1 MDEPTGRQL
10 VLPLPQPAPAEPAPR
25 TGRARRSRGAAPRQL
40 WLFAPYAQVGLPL
53 GPDAPPDR
61 TLTDPP
67 ASTTPAEPPAADH
80 PPRDPATAPRA
91 LSAPPAGGMTS
102 DMLPLDDPRR
112 PLLELLAAHP
122 CADEAEAAD
131 VHRIAAFVA
140 AHPDC
145 FGKANPVAHITASAF
160 VLDPAGRVLLT
171 HHKKL
176 ARWLQLGGHSDPH
189 EHDPAATAL
198 REATEESGL
207 ADLRFHPATGR
218 RPIDV
223 DAHRI
228 PARKAEAAHDH
239 LDLRYALC
247 TDDPA
252 AITLTDESHA
262 LRWFTPA
269 EMAELDV
276 DPAFRRALAKVV
288 ALGRP

>member
-1 MDEPTGRQL
+1 
-10 VLPLPQPAPAEPAPR
+10 
-25 TGRARRSRGAAPRQL
+25 
-40 WLFAPYAQVGLPL
+40 
-53 GPDAPPDR
+53 
-61 TLTDPP
+61 
-67 ASTTPAEPPAADH
+67 
-80 PPRDPATAPRA
+80 
-91 LSAPPAGGMTS
+91 
-102 DMLPLDDPRR
+102 MLPPDDPRR
-112 PLLELLAAHP
+112 PLLALLAAHP

-145 FGKANPVAHITASAF
+145 FGKANPIAHITASAF

-176 ARWLQLGGHSDPH
+176 ARWLQLGGHSDPD

-247 TDDPA
+247 TDHPA

-269 EMAELDV
+269 EIEALDV

>member
-25 TGRARRSRGAAPRQL
+25 DRRNRRTRAAAPRQL

-53 GPDAPPDR
+53 VADGAPEAP
-61 TLTDPP
+61 T
-67 ASTTPAEPPAADH
+67 H
-80 PPRDPATAPRA
+80 PRA
-91 LSAPPAGGMTS
+91 LSAPPASGMTG

-112 PLLELLAAHP
+112 PLLALLAAHP

-131 VHRIAAFVA
+131 VERIAAFVA
-140 AHPDC
+140 VHPDC
-145 FGKANPVAHITASAF
+145 FGKANPIAHITASAF

-176 ARWLQLGGHSDPH
+176 ARWLQLGGHSDPD

-207 ADLRFHPATGR
+207 TDLRFHPATGR

-269 EMAELDV
+269 EITALDV

>member
-10 VLPLPQPAPAEPAPR
+10 ALPLPLPAAEGPATR
-25 TGRARRSRGAAPRQL
+25 DRRGRRARGVAPRQL
-40 WLFAPYAQVGLPL
+40 WLFAPYAQVALPFD
-53 GPDAPPDR
+53 GSPPPDA
-61 TLTDPP
+61 
-67 ASTTPAEPPAADH
+67 
-80 PPRDPATAPRA
+80 RA
-91 LSAPPAGGMTS
+91 LSVAAAGGMTS
-102 DMLPLDDPRR
+102 AMLAPDDPRR
-112 PLLELLAAHP
+112 PLLDLLAAHP
-122 CADEAEAAD
+122 CADAAEAAD
-131 VHRIAAFVA
+131 VAAIAAFVA
-140 AHPDC
+140 QHADC
-145 FGKANPVAHITASAF
+145 FGKANSIAHITASAF

-176 ARWLQLGGHSDPH
+176 DRWLQLGGHSDPH
-189 EHDPAATAL
+189 EHDPAVTAL

-239 LDLRYALC
+239 LDLRYVLC
-247 TDDPA
+247 TDRPD
-252 AITLTDESHA
+252 AITLTDESHD

-269 EMAELDV
+269 EVAALDV

-288 ALGRP
+288 AL